1 MAGDAPERE
10 RTSPPRRRVL
20 RVVVLVL
27 VAAAIVALLFGVVFP
42 WVETLVD
49 DPTLG
54 A

>member
-1 MAGDAPERE
+1 MAGDRPEGGR
-10 RTSPPRRRVL
+10 RSPSGRRIL

-27 VAAAIVALLFGVVFP
+27 VAVVVVALLFGVVFP